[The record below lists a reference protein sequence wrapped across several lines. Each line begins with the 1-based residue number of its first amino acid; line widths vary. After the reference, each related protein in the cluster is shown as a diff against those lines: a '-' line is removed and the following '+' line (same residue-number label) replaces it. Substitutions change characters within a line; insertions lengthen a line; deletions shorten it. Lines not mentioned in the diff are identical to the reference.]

1 MRNPRVIVLDEPTSA
16 LDLESERFVQQ
27 ALHEL
32 TRNRTTII
40 VAHRLSTIRNANLVC
55 VLSEG
60 RLVESGTHDA
70 LLARGGAFAR
80 LHAAA
85 GSGGSMIESAA

>member
-27 ALHEL
+27 ALEEL
-32 TRNRTTII
+32 TRGRTTII
-40 VAHRLSTIRNANLVC
+40 VAHRLTTIRNADLVC
-55 VLSEG
+55 VLCDG
-60 RLVESGTHDA
+60 RLIEAGTHDE
-70 LLARGGAFAR
+70 LLARNGAFAR

-85 GSGGSMIESAA
+85 GTAAFISVAA